1 MGFVKKMFVPDTSAQ
16 TEAIRKQTEA
26 QVSASQAAARSAAE
40 QQRTADE
47 RLKASEK
54 AREALSQP
62 SETVDVSLGT
72 PAESTEARRTR
83 RAQFGVGPSS
93 SGTGVRI

>member
-1 MGFVKKMFVPDTSAQ
+1 MGFVKKMFKPDMSAQ

-26 QVSASQAAARSAAE
+26 QISASQSAARAAAE

-47 RLKASEK
+47 RLKASEQ

-62 SETVDVSLGT
+62 PETVDVSLGT
-72 PAESTEARRTR
+72 PAESTEDRRTR
-83 RAQFGVGPSS
+83 RARFGMGPSS
-93 SGTGVRI
+93 SSTGVRI

>member
-1 MGFVKKMFVPDTSAQ
+1 MGFVKKMFAPDMSGQ

-26 QVSASQAAARSAAE
+26 QVAASQAAARSAAE

-47 RLKASEK
+47 RLKASEQ

-62 SETVDVSLGT
+62 TETVDVSLGT
-72 PAESTEARRTR
+72 PVESTEARRTR
-83 RAQFGVGPSS
+83 RAQFGMGSSS

>member
-26 QVSASQAAARSAAE
+26 QISASQSAARAAAE

-47 RLKASEK
+47 RLKASEQ
-54 AREALSQP
+54 AREALSRP
-62 SETVDVSLGT
+62 TETVDVSLGT
-72 PAESTEARRTR
+72 PVESTETRRTR
-83 RAQFGVGPSS
+83 RAQFGMGPSS